1 MNNNWINDGNTIT
14 LLIND
19 VDYNDVNRIEFQ
31 FTIDK
36 ENKLDSSVMK
46 YDINS
51 KKSLELW
58 QTTIIVISSIIFV
71 FTLIS
76 IYFWKKSKNK

>member
-1 MNNNWINDGNTIT
+1 MNNNWINDGDTIT
-14 LLIND
+14 LLTND

-36 ENKLDSSVMK
+36 ENKLDSSVMT

-58 QTTIIVISSIIFV
+58 KNTIIVISSIIFV

-76 IYFWKKSKNK
+76 YLFLEKI